1 MPPKAVKDPTAPK
14 APKPKKNVQVKKLT
28 NFTLSVTEDHF
39 LLSIQSSDTLKKL
52 AEKKYLH
59 DVSVEANDGCIVT
72 ANKCVLATRSEFFQ
86 KLFKKRPEISNVLLL
101 CFDGYELVQMIR
113 LIYGYQIQVKKTN
126 LDALMANKNLLGI
139 K

>member
-1 MPPKAVKDPTAPK
+1 MTSAP
-14 APKPKKNVQVKKLT
+14 T
-28 NFTLSVTEDHF
+28 NFTLSATEDHF
-39 LLSIQSSDTLKKL
+39 LLSIQISDSLKKL
-52 AEKKYLH
+52 AEKKELH

-86 KLFKKRPEISNVLLL
+86 KLFKKRPEVSNVLLL
-101 CFDGYELVQMIR
+101 CFNGYELVQMIR

-126 LDALMANKNLLGI
+126 LEAMMTNKNFLGI